1 MSFSLKSL
9 VSKAPGEGQFLK
21 KVADALPSGKKFEL
35 IDDDTV
41 VVDGV
46 TLYRVRA
53 VREFGGAR
61 RGCPVVVVKRGELG
75 GYVASEDC
83 LSQEGLAW
91 VYNDA
96 KIVDGYVGGSSSLFG
111 RAVLKGGARLV
122 HDVELRDDV
131 VVDGQVVLNGVITL
145 RDRVKML
152 GAVRVSGIDVTFRDD
167 VVASG
172 SANFMV
178 NNAVFAGK
186 CEFGGY
192 AHLLGRNF
200 QMLGTVKFLHNA
212 NIEFPDGGVF
222 LGVTGKVWDEAPE
235 GVDQDKYF
243 FGFSSREGT
252 SFITKDEETRHCA
265 KVPRVEGLRRYSTA
279 GSGDDYV
286 FWTDAELAETDYLKD
301 TTPKAEDK

>member
-21 KVADALPSGKKFEL
+21 KVADMVPSGKKFEL
-35 IDDDTV
+35 VDDDTV

-53 VREFGGAR
+53 VRDFGGTR
-61 RGCPVVVVKRGELG
+61 RGRRVVVKRGELG

-91 VYNDA
+91 VYSEA
-96 KIVDGYVGGSSSLFG
+96 KIVDGYVTGSSSLFG
-111 RAVLKGGARLV
+111 RSVLKGGGRLV
-122 HDVELRDDV
+122 YDVELRDDV
-131 VVDGQVVLNGVITL
+131 MVDGQVVLNGVITL

-152 GAVRVSGIDVTFRDD
+152 GTIRVSGIDVTFRDD

-172 SANFMV
+172 SADFTV
-178 NNAVFAGK
+178 NNGVFAGK
-186 CEFGGY
+186 CEFGGDV
-192 AHLLGRNF
+192 HLVGQNF
-200 QMLGTVKFLHNA
+200 QMLGAVKFLHHA

-235 GVDQDKYF
+235 GVEQDTHF
-243 FGFSSREGT
+243 FQFSSRVGT
-252 SFITKDEETRHCA
+252 SLIAKDEETRHYA
-265 KVPRVEGLRRYSTA
+265 NLPIVAGLHRYSAA

-301 TTPKAEDK
+301 TTPKAADK

>member
-21 KVADALPSGKKFEL
+21 KVADMVPSGKKFEL
-35 IDDDTV
+35 VDDDTV

-53 VREFGGAR
+53 VRDFGGTR
-61 RGCPVVVVKRGELG
+61 RGRRVVVKRGELG

-91 VYNDA
+91 VYSEA
-96 KIVDGYVGGSSSLFG
+96 KIVDGYVTGSSSLFG
-111 RAVLKGGARLV
+111 RSVLKGGGRLV
-122 HDVELRDDV
+122 YDVELRDDV

-152 GAVRVSGIDVTFRDD
+152 GTIRVSGIDVTFRDD

-172 SANFMV
+172 SADFTV
-178 NNAVFAGK
+178 NNGVFAGK
-186 CEFGGY
+186 CEFGGDV
-192 AHLLGRNF
+192 HLVGQNF
-200 QMLGTVKFLHNA
+200 QMLGAVKFLHHA

-235 GVDQDKYF
+235 GVEQDKYF
-243 FGFSSREGT
+243 FQFSSRAGT
-252 SFITKDEETRHCA
+252 SLIAKDEETRHYA
-265 KVPRVEGLRRYSTA
+265 NIPLVEGLHRYSAA

-301 TTPKAEDK
+301 TTPKAADK

>member
-21 KVADALPSGKKFEL
+21 KVADMVPSGKKFEL
-35 IDDDTV
+35 VDDDTV

-53 VREFGGAR
+53 VRDFGGTR
-61 RGCPVVVVKRGELG
+61 RGRRVVVKRGELG

-91 VYNDA
+91 VYSDA

-111 RAVLKGGARLV
+111 RAVLKGGGRLV

-131 VVDGQVVLNGVITL
+131 MVDGQVVLDGVITL

-152 GAVRVSGIDVTFRDD
+152 GTIRVSGIDVTFRDD

-172 SANFMV
+172 SVDFTV
-178 NNAVFAGK
+178 NNGVFAGK

-192 AHLLGRNF
+192 VHLVGQNF
-200 QMLGTVKFLHNA
+200 QMLGAVKFLHHA

-235 GVDQDKYF
+235 GVEQDTHF
-243 FGFSSREGT
+243 FQFSSRVGT
-252 SFITKDEETRHCA
+252 SLIAKDEETRHYA
-265 KVPRVEGLRRYSTA
+265 NLPIVAGLHRYSTA

-301 TTPKAEDK
+301 TTPKAADK

>member
-21 KVADALPSGKKFEL
+21 KVADMVPSGKKFEL
-35 IDDDTV
+35 VDDDTV

-53 VREFGGAR
+53 VRDFGGTR
-61 RGCPVVVVKRGELG
+61 RGRRVVVKRGELG

-91 VYNDA
+91 VYSEA
-96 KIVDGYVGGSSSLFG
+96 KIVDGYVTGSSSLFG
-111 RAVLKGGARLV
+111 RSVLKGGGRLV
-122 HDVELRDDV
+122 YDVELRDDV

-152 GAVRVSGIDVTFRDD
+152 GTIRVSGIDVTFRDD

-172 SANFMV
+172 SADFTV
-178 NNAVFAGK
+178 NNGVFAGK
-186 CEFGGY
+186 CEFGGDV
-192 AHLLGRNF
+192 HLVGQNF
-200 QMLGTVKFLHNA
+200 QMLGAVKFLHHA

-235 GVDQDKYF
+235 GVEQDTHF
-243 FGFSSREGT
+243 FQFSSRVGT
-252 SFITKDEETRHCA
+252 SLIAKDEETRHYA
-265 KVPRVEGLRRYSTA
+265 NLPIVEGLHRYSAA

-301 TTPKAEDK
+301 TTPKAADK

>member
-21 KVADALPSGKKFEL
+21 KVADMVPSGKKFEL
-35 IDDDTV
+35 VDDDTV

-53 VREFGGAR
+53 VRDFGGTR
-61 RGCPVVVVKRGELG
+61 RGRRVVVKRGELG

-91 VYNDA
+91 VYSEA
-96 KIVDGYVGGSSSLFG
+96 KIVDGYVTGSSSLFG
-111 RAVLKGGARLV
+111 RSVLKGGGRLV
-122 HDVELRDDV
+122 YDVELRDDV

-152 GAVRVSGIDVTFRDD
+152 GTIRVSGIDVTFRDD

-172 SANFMV
+172 SADFTV
-178 NNAVFAGK
+178 NNGVFAGK
-186 CEFGGY
+186 CEFGGDV
-192 AHLLGRNF
+192 HLVGQNF
-200 QMLGTVKFLHNA
+200 QMLGAVKFLHHA

-235 GVDQDKYF
+235 GVEQDKYF
-243 FGFSSREGT
+243 FQFSSRAGT
-252 SFITKDEETRHCA
+252 SLIAKDEETRHYA
-265 KVPRVEGLRRYSTA
+265 NIPLVEGLHRYSAA

-301 TTPKAEDK
+301 TTPKAAAK

>member
-21 KVADALPSGKKFEL
+21 KVADMVPSGKKFEL
-35 IDDDTV
+35 VDDDTV

-53 VREFGGAR
+53 VRDFGGTR
-61 RGCPVVVVKRGELG
+61 RGRRVVVKRGELG

-91 VYNDA
+91 VYSEA
-96 KIVDGYVGGSSSLFG
+96 KIVDGYVTGSSSLFG
-111 RAVLKGGARLV
+111 RSVLKGGGRLV
-122 HDVELRDDV
+122 YDVELRDDV
-131 VVDGQVVLNGVITL
+131 MVDGQVVLNGVITL

-152 GAVRVSGIDVTFRDD
+152 GTIRVSGIDVTFRDD
-167 VVASG
+167 VVSSG
-172 SANFMV
+172 SADFTV
-178 NNAVFAGK
+178 NNGVFAGK

-192 AHLLGRNF
+192 VHLVGQNF
-200 QMLGTVKFLHNA
+200 QMLGAVKFLHHA

-235 GVDQDKYF
+235 GVEQDTHF
-243 FGFSSREGT
+243 FQFSSRVGT
-252 SFITKDEETRHCA
+252 SLIAKDEETRHYA
-265 KVPRVEGLRRYSTA
+265 NLPIVAGLHRYSTA

-301 TTPKAEDK
+301 TTPKAADK

>member
-21 KVADALPSGKKFEL
+21 KVADMVPSGKKFEL
-35 IDDDTV
+35 VDDDTV

-53 VREFGGAR
+53 VRDFGGTR
-61 RGCPVVVVKRGELG
+61 RGRRVVVKRGELG

-91 VYNDA
+91 VYSEA
-96 KIVDGYVGGSSSLFG
+96 KIVDGYVTGSSSLFG
-111 RAVLKGGARLV
+111 RSVLKGGGRLV

-152 GAVRVSGIDVTFRDD
+152 GTIRVSGIDVTFRDD

-172 SANFMV
+172 SADFTV
-178 NNAVFAGK
+178 NNGVFAGK
-186 CEFGGY
+186 CEFGGDV
-192 AHLLGRNF
+192 HLVGQNF
-200 QMLGTVKFLHNA
+200 QMLGAVKFLHHA

-235 GVDQDKYF
+235 GVEQDTHF
-243 FGFSSREGT
+243 FQFSSRVGT
-252 SFITKDEETRHCA
+252 SLIAKDEETRHYA
-265 KVPRVEGLRRYSTA
+265 NLPIVAGLHRYSTA

-301 TTPKAEDK
+301 TTPKAADK

>member
-1 MSFSLKSL
+1 M
-9 VSKAPGEGQFLK
+9 
-21 KVADALPSGKKFEL
+21 
-35 IDDDTV
+35 
-41 VVDGV
+41 
-46 TLYRVRA
+46 RA
-53 VREFGGAR
+53 VREFGGTR
-61 RGCPVVVVKRGELG
+61 RGRRVVVKRGELG

-91 VYNDA
+91 VYSDA

-111 RAVLKGGARLV
+111 RAVLKGGGRLV

-131 VVDGQVVLNGVITL
+131 MVDGQVVLNGVITL

-152 GAVRVSGIDVTFRDD
+152 GTIRVSGIDVTFRDD

-172 SANFMV
+172 SADFTV
-178 NNAVFAGK
+178 NNGVFAGK

-192 AHLLGRNF
+192 VHLVGQNF
-200 QMLGTVKFLHNA
+200 QMLGAVKFLHHA

-235 GVDQDKYF
+235 GVEQDTHF
-243 FGFSSREGT
+243 FQFSSRVGT
-252 SFITKDEETRHCA
+252 SLIAKDEETRHYA
-265 KVPRVEGLRRYSTA
+265 NLPIVAGLHRYSTA

-301 TTPKAEDK
+301 TTPKAADK

>member
-21 KVADALPSGKKFEL
+21 KVADMVPSGKKFEL
-35 IDDDTV
+35 VDDDTV

-53 VREFGGAR
+53 VRDFGGTR
-61 RGCPVVVVKRGELG
+61 RGRRVVVKRGELG

-91 VYNDA
+91 VYSEA
-96 KIVDGYVGGSSSLFG
+96 KIVDGYVTGSSSLFG
-111 RAVLKGGARLV
+111 RSVLKGGGRLV

-152 GAVRVSGIDVTFRDD
+152 GTIRVSGIDVTFRDD

-172 SANFMV
+172 SADFTV
-178 NNAVFAGK
+178 NNGVFAGK
-186 CEFGGY
+186 CEFGGDV
-192 AHLLGRNF
+192 HLAGQNF
-200 QMLGTVKFLHNA
+200 QMLGAVKFLHHA

-235 GVDQDKYF
+235 GVEQDKYF
-243 FGFSSREGT
+243 FQFSSRAGT
-252 SFITKDEETRHCA
+252 SLIAKDEETRHYA
-265 KVPRVEGLRRYSTA
+265 NIPLVEGLHRYSAA

-301 TTPKAEDK
+301 TTPKAAAK

>member
-1 MSFSLKSL
+1 M
-9 VSKAPGEGQFLK
+9 K
-21 KVADALPSGKKFEL
+21 KVADMVPSGKKFEL
-35 IDDDTV
+35 VDDDTV

-53 VREFGGAR
+53 VRDFGGTR
-61 RGCPVVVVKRGELG
+61 RGRRVVVKRGELG

-91 VYNDA
+91 VYSEA
-96 KIVDGYVGGSSSLFG
+96 KIVDGYVTGSSSLFG
-111 RAVLKGGARLV
+111 RSVLKGGGRLV
-122 HDVELRDDV
+122 YDVELRDDV

-152 GAVRVSGIDVTFRDD
+152 GTIRVSGIDVTFRDD

-172 SANFMV
+172 SADFTV
-178 NNAVFAGK
+178 NNGVFAGK
-186 CEFGGY
+186 CEFGGDV
-192 AHLLGRNF
+192 HLVGQNF
-200 QMLGTVKFLHNA
+200 QMLGAVKFLHHA

-235 GVDQDKYF
+235 GVEQDKYF
-243 FGFSSREGT
+243 FQFSSRAGT
-252 SFITKDEETRHCA
+252 SLIAKDEETRHYA
-265 KVPRVEGLRRYSTA
+265 NIPLVEGLHRYSAA

-301 TTPKAEDK
+301 TTPKAAAK

>member
-1 MSFSLKSL
+1 MSFSLKPL

-21 KVADALPSGKKFEL
+21 KVADMVPSGKKFEL
-35 IDDDTV
+35 VDDDTV

-53 VREFGGAR
+53 VRDFGGTR
-61 RGCPVVVVKRGELG
+61 RGRRVVVKRGELG

-83 LSQEGLAW
+83 LSQKGLAW
-91 VYNDA
+91 VYSDA

-111 RAVLKGGARLV
+111 RAVLKGGGRLV

-131 VVDGQVVLNGVITL
+131 MVDGQVVLNGVITL

-152 GAVRVSGIDVTFRDD
+152 GTIRVSGIDVTFRDD

-172 SANFMV
+172 SADFTV
-178 NNAVFAGK
+178 NNGVFAGK

-192 AHLLGRNF
+192 VHLVGQNF
-200 QMLGTVKFLHNA
+200 QMLGAVKFLHHA

-235 GVDQDKYF
+235 GVEQDTHF
-243 FGFSSREGT
+243 FQFSSRVGT
-252 SFITKDEETRHCA
+252 SLIAKDEETRHYA
-265 KVPRVEGLRRYSTA
+265 NLPIVAGLHRYSTA

-301 TTPKAEDK
+301 TTPKAADK

>member
-9 VSKAPGEGQFLK
+9 VAKAPGDGQFLK
-21 KVADALPSGKKFEL
+21 KVADMVPLGKKFEL
-35 IDDDTV
+35 VDDDTV

-53 VREFGGAR
+53 VRDFGGTR
-61 RGCPVVVVKRGELG
+61 RGRRVVVKRGELG

-91 VYNDA
+91 VYSEA
-96 KIVDGYVGGSSSLFG
+96 KIVDGYVTGSSSLFG
-111 RAVLKGGARLV
+111 RSVLKGGGRLV

-152 GAVRVSGIDVTFRDD
+152 GTIRVSGIDVTFRDD

-172 SANFMV
+172 SADFTV
-178 NNAVFAGK
+178 NNGVFAGK
-186 CEFGGY
+186 CEFGGDV
-192 AHLLGRNF
+192 HLVGQNF
-200 QMLGTVKFLHNA
+200 QMLGAVKFLHHA

-235 GVDQDKYF
+235 GVEQDKYF
-243 FGFSSREGT
+243 FQFSSRAGT
-252 SFITKDEETRHCA
+252 SLIAKDEETRHYA
-265 KVPRVEGLRRYSTA
+265 NIPLVEGLHRYSAA

-301 TTPKAEDK
+301 TTPKPEDK

>member
-21 KVADALPSGKKFEL
+21 KVADMVPSGKKFEL
-35 IDDDTV
+35 VDDDTV

-53 VREFGGAR
+53 VRDFGGTR
-61 RGCPVVVVKRGELG
+61 RGRCVVVKRGELG

-96 KIVDGYVGGSSSLFG
+96 KVVDGYVGGSSSLFG
-111 RAVLKGGARLV
+111 HAVVKGGARLV
-122 HDVELRDDV
+122 HDVELRDEAL
-131 VVDGQVVLNGVITL
+131 VDGEVVLNGVITL
-145 RDRVKML
+145 RDRAKVL
-152 GAVRVSGIDVTFRDD
+152 GTVQVSGIDVVFRDD

-172 SANFMV
+172 SADFTV
-178 NNAVFAGK
+178 NQAVFAGQ

-192 AHLLGRNF
+192 THLVGRNF
-200 QMLGTVKFLHNA
+200 QMLGAVKFLHSA

-235 GVDQDKYF
+235 GVEQDKYF
-243 FGFSSREGT
+243 FNFSSRVGT
-252 SFITKDEETRHCA
+252 SLIAKDEETRHYA
-265 KVPRVEGLRRYSTA
+265 NIPLVEGLHRYSTA
-279 GSGDDYV
+279 GSGDNYV
-286 FWTDAELAETDYLKD
+286 FWTDAELAETAYLKD
-301 TTPKAEDK
+301 TTPKAADK

>member
-21 KVADALPSGKKFEL
+21 KVADALPLGKKFEL
-35 IDDDTV
+35 VDDDTV

-53 VREFGGAR
+53 VREFGGTR
-61 RGCPVVVVKRGELG
+61 RGRRVVVKRGELG
-75 GYVASEDC
+75 GYMAAENC

-111 RAVLKGGARLV
+111 RAVLKGGGRLV

-131 VVDGQVVLNGVITL
+131 VVDGGVELNGVMTL
-145 RDRVKML
+145 RDNVKVF
-152 GAVRVSGIDVTFRDD
+152 GNAHISGENVELRDD
-167 VVASG
+167 VVVQG
-172 SANFMV
+172 SAGFRV
-178 NNAVFAGK
+178 YHAVFAGK

-192 AHLLGRNF
+192 THFVGQNF
-200 QMLGTVKFLHNA
+200 QMLGAAKFLHNS
-212 NIEFPDGGVF
+212 NIEFPSGGVF

-235 GVDQDKYF
+235 GVDQDKYHLN
-243 FGFSSREGT
+243 FSTQAGAFTGVDNEDTGYESAP
-252 SFITKDEETRHCA
+252 I
-265 KVPRVEGLRRYSTA
+265 EGLHRYSITSDED
-279 GSGDDYV
+279 GSV
-286 FWTDAELAETDYLKD
+286 FWTDAKLEETEYLKD
-301 TTPKAEDK
+301 TTPKPWTE

>member
-1 MSFSLKSL
+1 MSFSLKTL
-9 VSKAPGEGQFLK
+9 VSKPPGEGQFLK
-21 KVADALPSGKKFEL
+21 KVADMVPSGKKFEL
-35 IDDDTV
+35 VDDDTV

-53 VREFGGAR
+53 VRDFGGTR
-61 RGCPVVVVKRGELG
+61 RGRRVVVKRGELG

-91 VYNDA
+91 VYSEA
-96 KIVDGYVGGSSSLFG
+96 KIVDGYVTGSSSLFG
-111 RAVLKGGARLV
+111 RSVLKGGGRLV

-152 GAVRVSGIDVTFRDD
+152 GTIRVSGIDVTFRDD

-172 SANFMV
+172 SADFTV
-178 NNAVFAGK
+178 NNGVFAGK
-186 CEFGGY
+186 CEFGGDV
-192 AHLLGRNF
+192 HLVGQNF
-200 QMLGTVKFLHNA
+200 QMLGAVKFLHHA

-235 GVDQDKYF
+235 GVEQDKYF
-243 FGFSSREGT
+243 FQFSSRAGT
-252 SFITKDEETRHCA
+252 SLIAKDEETRHYA
-265 KVPRVEGLRRYSTA
+265 NIPLVEGLHRYSAA

-301 TTPKAEDK
+301 TTPKAAAK

>member
-21 KVADALPSGKKFEL
+21 KVADMVPSGKKFEL
-35 IDDDTV
+35 VDDDTV

-53 VREFGGAR
+53 VRDFGGTR
-61 RGCPVVVVKRGELG
+61 RGRRVVVKRGELG

-83 LSQEGLAW
+83 LSQDGLAW
-91 VYNDA
+91 VYSDA

-111 RAVLKGGARLV
+111 RAVLKGGGRLV

-131 VVDGQVVLNGVITL
+131 MVDGQVVLNGVITL

-152 GAVRVSGIDVTFRDD
+152 GTIRVSGIDVTFRDD

-172 SANFMV
+172 SADFTV
-178 NNAVFAGK
+178 NNGVFAGK

-192 AHLLGRNF
+192 VHLVGQNF
-200 QMLGTVKFLHNA
+200 QMLGAVKFLHHA

-235 GVDQDKYF
+235 GVEQDTHF
-243 FGFSSREGT
+243 FQFSSRVGT
-252 SFITKDEETRHCA
+252 SLIAKDEETRHYA
-265 KVPRVEGLRRYSTA
+265 NLPIVAGLHRYSTA

-301 TTPKAEDK
+301 TTPKAADK

>member
-21 KVADALPSGKKFEL
+21 KVADMVPSGKKFEL
-35 IDDDTV
+35 VDDDTV

-53 VREFGGAR
+53 VRDFGGTR
-61 RGCPVVVVKRGELG
+61 RGRRVVVKRGELG

-91 VYNDA
+91 VYSDA

-111 RAVLKGGARLV
+111 RAVLKGGGRLV

-131 VVDGQVVLNGVITL
+131 MVDGQVVLDGVITL

-152 GAVRVSGIDVTFRDD
+152 GTIRVSGIDVTFRDD

-172 SANFMV
+172 SADFTV
-178 NNAVFAGK
+178 NNGVFAGK

-192 AHLLGRNF
+192 VHLVGQNF
-200 QMLGTVKFLHNA
+200 QMLGAVKFLHHA

-235 GVDQDKYF
+235 GVEQDTHF
-243 FGFSSREGT
+243 FQFSSRVGT
-252 SFITKDEETRHCA
+252 SLIAKDEETRHYA
-265 KVPRVEGLRRYSTA
+265 NLPIVAGLHRYSAA

-301 TTPKAEDK
+301 TTPKAAAK